1 MKRINILALLLM
13 LSQMVAAQII
23 GDDRDNVHF
32 GIKAGVNFTNVYDA
46 SGVDFSSENRNGFVG
61 GGFISVPIGKYLGI
75 QPEVLFS
82 QKGANAKGTLD
93 GEAYTFKRTTN
104 NLDVPIFFQVKP
116 IPHLAI
122 VAGPQLSFLMSQKD
136 AYSAD
141 GDRIIIEQQF
151 KNQTLRKA
159 NVGIAGGIDVWI
171 LKILLSGRVGC
182 DLQKNTT
189 TSSAGTQAPSYKNFW
204 GQVTLGLRF

>member
-1 MKRINILALLLM
+1 MNRIHITLLL
-13 LSQMVAAQII
+13 LATTVIANAQL
-23 GDDRDNVHF
+23 GDDRDKLHF
-32 GIKAGVNFTNVYDA
+32 GVKAGINMANAYGS
-46 SGVDFSSENRNGFVG
+46 SGPDFSPKNRTGFVG
-61 GGFISVPIGKYLGI
+61 GGFISVPIGKYFGI
-75 QPEVLFS
+75 QPEALFS
-82 QKGANAKGTLD
+82 QKGTNAQGVLD
-93 GEAYTFKRTTN
+93 GQAYTFKRTTN
-104 NLDVPIFFQVKP
+104 NLDFPVLFQVKP

-122 VAGPQLSFLMSQKD
+122 VAGPQISFLLSQKD
-136 AYSAD
+136 AYESD

-159 NVGIAGGIDVWI
+159 NLGLVGGVDVWI

-189 TSSAGTQAPSYKNFW
+189 NSSTESQAPSYKNFW